1 MRRLCIILLACLASV
16 PAAFAASGQ
25 AGDGVLELHAVY
37 GNVNIVSKGAL
48 WGQMDKGSLTVT
60 DPLAGDGDILVSG
73 EDKAPKVLPDGST
86 LYVGRNLHFRITGGA
101 FKLQF
106 TNGAGIDL
114 TTVGV
119 GRASIVPDITV
130 PDDGDYA
137 LDGGKWKAVPLVDP
151 LFVHFPLKPPSPPT
165 TTTGP

>member
-1 MRRLCIILLACLASV
+1 MRRLCIILLGCLASV
-16 PAAFAASGQ
+16 PAAFAATGQ
-25 AGDGVLELHAVY
+25 AGDGVLELQAVY
-37 GNVNIVSKGAL
+37 GNVTINAKGAL

-73 EDKAPKVLPDGST
+73 ADKPPRVLPDGST
-86 LYVGRNLHFRITGGA
+86 LYVGRNLHFRITGGT

-119 GRASIVPDITV
+119 GKASIVPDITV

-151 LFVHFPLKPPSPPT
+151 LYVHFPLKPPSS
-165 TTTGP
+165 TTGP